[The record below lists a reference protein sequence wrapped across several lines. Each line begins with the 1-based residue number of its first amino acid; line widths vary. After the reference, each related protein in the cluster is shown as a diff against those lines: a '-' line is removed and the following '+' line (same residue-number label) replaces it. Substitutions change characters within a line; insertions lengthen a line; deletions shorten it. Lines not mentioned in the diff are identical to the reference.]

1 MERYYTPE
9 FLYVCLNK
17 NGIDYIDE
25 HFPEASHGG
34 GLGIYRVLS
43 ISQWTTPDGQQ
54 TWRFLCLINRYPI
67 YLLSRHIDHTWDYI
81 TERAYGDHV
90 K

>member
-9 FLYVCLNK
+9 FLYAC
-17 NGIDYIDE
+17 
-25 HFPEASHGG
+25 
-34 GLGIYRVLS
+34 
-43 ISQWTTPDGQQ
+43 TPDGQQ
-54 TWRFLCLINRYPI
+54 TWRFLCLINRHPI
-67 YLLSRHIDHTWDYI
+67 YLLSGHIDHTWDYI

>member
-17 NGIDYIDE
+17 NGIDYINE
-25 HFPEASHGG
+25 HFPEASHG

-43 ISQWTTPDGQQ
+43 ISQWTTPDG
-54 TWRFLCLINRYPI
+54 L
-67 YLLSRHIDHTWDYI
+67 
-81 TERAYGDHV
+81 
-90 K
+90 